1 VFKAFGK
8 LYSWFLPRRSRSP
21 RSNPDI
27 NALSTAF
34 SEKKF
39 DFARFEQLLGYRPG
53 NWNLFFES
61 LLHRSYLQYLGPNV
75 KSNERLE
82 FLGDAILNFLVA
94 EYLYRLYPLM
104 EEGDLTKV
112 RSRLVNRK
120 SLAQRAKDLRL
131 SDYLLLSS
139 SALQSV
145 DSGSDSILADAFEAI
160 IGALYID
167 GGLPAAHDFVS
178 RSLLSS
184 AAILNSALTDD
195 NYKSA
200 LLEYAQ
206 ARSLGVPRY
215 AILREDGPDHDRR
228 FTIEVFL
235 GPESLGTG
243 TGKSKKDAEQAA
255 AAQAIER
262 IHSNS
267 TATTEP
273 KQSKRRQLKIADSL
287 PVT

>member
-8 LYSWFLPRRSRSP
+8 LYTWFLPRRSRSP
-21 RSNPDI
+21 RSNPDV

-39 DFARFEQLLGYRPG
+39 DFDRFEQLLGYRPR
-53 NWNLFFES
+53 NWNLFYES

-178 RSLLSS
+178 RSILSS
-184 AAILNSALTDD
+184 AAILSSALTDD

-235 GPESLGTG
+235 GAESLGTG

-262 IHSNS
+262 IHSTS
-267 TATTEP
+267 PATSEP
-273 KQSKRRQLKIADSL
+273 KQ
-287 PVT
+287 

>member
-1 VFKAFGK
+1 MFKAFRK
-8 LYSWFLPRRSRSP
+8 LYTWFLPRRSRAP
-21 RSNPDI
+21 RNSLEV
-27 NALSTAF
+27 NALIAAF

-39 DFARFEQLLGYRPG
+39 DFARFEQLLGHHPK

-61 LLHRSYLQYLGPNV
+61 LLHRSYLQYLDPQV

-82 FLGDAILNFLVA
+82 FLGDSILNFLVA
-94 EYLYRLYPLM
+94 EYLYRLYPSM

-120 SLAQRAKDLRL
+120 SLAQRAKELRL
-131 SDYLLLSS
+131 SDFLLLSS

-167 GGLPAAHDFVS
+167 GGLSPARDFVS
-178 RSLLSS
+178 RSLLSDS
-184 AAILNSALTDD
+184 SILNSALTDD

-200 LLEYAQ
+200 LLEYSQ

-215 AILREDGPDHDRR
+215 TILREDGPDHDRR

-235 GPESLGTG
+235 GAESLGTG

-255 AAQAIER
+255 AAQALER
-262 IHSNS
+262 INSNQS
-267 TATTEP
+267 VITE
-273 KQSKRRQLKIADSL
+273 SK
-287 PVT
+287 P